1 MAELDSLIDS
11 MISQRKA
18 GEVNY
23 IDDKY
28 ADTIK
33 VEAIPSKGQGVFAQR
48 PLSVKDALCSLAIPT
63 TLAIDAE
70 YLPTTCYHCLIVT
83 STQLPLKQGGTASAS
98 LKDCGGCRKA
108 RFCSRECQVE
118 AWHAYHKFE
127 CKVFKKV
134 QNDLPPPILRAV
146 LRVVL
151 LKDRN
156 KIPEDEWTR
165 ISSLTSHEHILAGR
179 GRSNITDMAEG
190 IKHLA
195 ESSMTV
201 ELIQRLIFIMR
212 SNTIELPTPIHGPM
226 GVMLE
231 PLVAKFNHSCE
242 PNLAIHRPQF
252 TMKSR
257 WMKSESLSEDQR
269 QTYFQ
274 LIPLRDIQQGEELC
288 ISYVVPTVAVD
299 ARRKKLLEDYLF
311 ECNCPRCKSDTE
323 ASAELSKQ
331 HPSLPGQFEQ
341 WIKDVGRHLG
351 RVSKDPSSL
360 QKAGSVM
367 TKSDRFYDHPTLYTT
382 GDYPEIAMTI
392 IFEALKGQA
401 FDEALVNSLRLYF
414 LVNPVRLV
422 GRHNP
427 TNLYTIF
434 LMLDIFDAVLGINA
448 PAGASDDKVKQWQQ
462 RLAERGL
469 SKNGLIYWRQ
479 RICTDL
485 RRRLES
491 SAADDLLVLVDERD
505 EQAKEVSDKTNQDIG
520 TKEGAKS
527 AEEEMR
533 AALKMKEQKWTEV
546 LQETGC

>member
-23 IDDKY
+23 LDDKY

-33 VEAIPSKGQGVFAQR
+33 LESIPSKGQGVFAQR
-48 PLSVKDALCSLAIPT
+48 SLSVKDALCSLSVPT
-63 TLAIDAE
+63 TMAIDPE
-70 YLPTTCYHCLIVT
+70 YLSTTCYHCLIVT
-83 STQLPLKQGGTASAS
+83 STQLPLVQGGTASVS

-108 RFCSRECQVE
+108 RFCSKECQVE

-127 CKVFKKV
+127 CKIFKKV
-134 QNDLPPPILRAV
+134 QDDLPPPILRAV

-156 KIPEDEWTR
+156 KLPEDEWTR

-201 ELIQRLIFIMR
+201 EMIQRLIFIMR

-242 PNLAIHRPQF
+242 PNLAIHRPQY

-257 WMKSESLSEDQR
+257 WMKSEQLSEDKR
-269 QTYFQ
+269 ETFFQ

-288 ISYVVPTVAVD
+288 ISYVVPTVSVS
-299 ARRKKLLEDYLF
+299 ARRKKLMEDYLF
-311 ECNCPRCKSDTE
+311 ECNCPRCKSDME
-323 ASAELSKQ
+323 ASTQLSKE
-331 HPSLPGQFEQ
+331 HPNLPSQFEQ

-351 RVSKDPSSL
+351 RVNKDPSYL
-360 QKAGSVM
+360 QKAAGVM
-367 TKSDRFYDHPTLYTT
+367 TKSDRFYDYPTLYTT

-392 IFEALKGQA
+392 IFEALKSQA
-401 FDEALVNSLRLYF
+401 FDEALVNILRIYF
-414 LVNPVRLV
+414 LINPARLV

-434 LMLDIFDAVLGINA
+434 LMLDIFDAVLGIKV
-448 PAGASDDKVKQWQQ
+448 PTGANDDKVKKWQQ
-462 RLAERGL
+462 SLSERGL
-469 SKNGLIYWRQ
+469 SKTGLVYWRE

-491 SAADDLLVLVDERD
+491 SAAKDLLVLVDE
-505 EQAKEVSDKTNQDIG
+505 QQAHAKEVSETGNRDDEK
-520 TKEGAKS
+520 KEGTES

-533 AALKMKEQKWTEV
+533 AVLRIKEQKWTEV
-546 LQETGC
+546 LQENGC